1 MGSLFHFIDEE
12 DLIYDNVVV
21 NNVVK
26 EEDEIDL
33 LTPTKLDD
41 YLLYSKEVEEC
52 KKWFNEYEKPNK
64 NPKILMLIGKKG
76 CGKSLLAQLLLKE
89 FKYDK
94 KEFTDEQLTKK
105 QISELFKNS
114 INYKNLNEFKVNCT
128 KYGFIFDN
136 IETLLETGDNII
148 FNELI
153 NIIKSSKK
161 CEVKREKN
169 LIKSEKKSKKV
180 KSKKEEKFEN
190 EINDE
195 NDKNIFLNY
204 KNNDCSIKNNIT
216 LYNPIICTCN
226 YTNDKKMNELKKLC
240 KVIHLGVPLQSDL
253 NIIID
258 KMCKLYNFEIKD
270 NIRNEIYE
278 YCEYDIR
285 KIIHSIKNILK
296 FNNFSG
302 TIGIKEF
309 KTYVLIYGKVDL
321 NCTLNEASFKV
332 LNDKIS
338 SEDANI
344 LYSLDTLLIPL
355 MIHHNILNY
364 IKNCTIKDS
373 NTNSTIKDCNTKKN
387 FKEEIFK
394 TQFEVYE
401 KSLEHMCTYDEI
413 QTAVYRFQERDLMP
427 QFASFFSLYAPNVHL
442 NNLELI
448 KNGAFKIEFTNILNK
463 ISQLEVN
470 KKMIQNAF
478 FSTHRLIVDEN
489 ELMFIIEIFLNYLKI
504 NRDIDEDENIFDE
517 NETEENNEIE
527 EEKVEKEKKSRESK
541 NKNNKI
547 KNYDLDNSIYKEIIY
562 IMNKYNIDI
571 KSLENIL
578 KIEKLN
584 LFENKN
590 PKRLTLKM
598 KEELEFYS
606 IAQCMNLDDKDSCNK
621 ENDF

>member
-1 MGSLFHFIDEE
+1 MSNLFHFIDEE
-12 DLIYDNVVV
+12 DLIYEDKKEDK
-21 NNVVK
+21 K
-26 EEDEIDL
+26 EESIDL
-33 LTPTKLDD
+33 LKPNNLDD

-52 KKWFNEYEKPNK
+52 KKWFNEYEIPNK
-64 NPKILMLIGKKG
+64 NPKILMLLGKKG

-94 KEFTDEQLTKK
+94 KEFSDEQLTKK

-114 INYKNLNEFKVNCT
+114 INYKNLNEFKINCT

-148 FNELI
+148 FNELM

-161 CEVKREKN
+161 CEIKREKN
-169 LIKSEKKSKKV
+169 IIKNEKKSKKE
-180 KSKKEEKFEN
+180 KSKNSKKNNELLEN
-190 EINDE
+190 ESNEISLKNSLFINQK
-195 NDKNIFLNY
+195 NDDYNI
-204 KNNDCSIKNNIT
+204 NNIT

-240 KVIHLGVPLQSDL
+240 KIIDLGRPSDSDL
-253 NIIID
+253 NLIIN

-270 NIRNEIYE
+270 FVRNEIYE
-278 YCEYDIR
+278 YSEYDIR
-285 KIIHSIKNILK
+285 KIINTIKYIIN

-338 SEDANI
+338 INDANI

-355 MIHHNILNY
+355 MIHHNLLNY
-364 IKNCTIKDS
+364 IKNCSIK
-373 NTNSTIKDCNTKKN
+373 NKNKNS
-387 FKEEIFK
+387 KEEIFK
-394 TQFEVYE
+394 AQFEAYE
-401 KSLEHMCTYDEI
+401 KSLENLCIYDEM
-413 QTAVYRFQERDLMP
+413 QTAVYKLQERELLP
-427 QFASFFSLYAPNVHL
+427 QFASFFSLYAPNIHL
-442 NNLELI
+442 NNLELL

-470 KKMIQNAF
+470 KKMILNAF
-478 FSTHRLIVDEN
+478 FSTHRLILDEN

-504 NRDIDEDENIFDE
+504 SRDSSDDDNIFDE
-517 NETEENNEIE
+517 NDNDEIE
-527 EEKVEKEKKSRESK
+527 ENKKEKKSRESK
-541 NKNNKI
+541 NSKN
-547 KNYDLDNSIYKEIIY
+547 KNYDLDNCEYKELIN
-562 IMNKYNIDI
+562 IMNKYNIDT

-590 PKRLTLKM
+590 PKRLTLKI
-598 KEELEFYS
+598 KEELDFYS
-606 IAQCMNLDDKDSCNK
+606 TAQCMNVDDKDC
-621 ENDF
+621 ENNYDSNL

>member
-1 MGSLFHFIDEE
+1 MSNLFHFIDEE
-12 DLIYDNVVV
+12 DLIYEDK
-21 NNVVK
+21 K
-26 EEDEIDL
+26 EEKKEESIDL
-33 LTPTKLDD
+33 LKPDNLDD

-52 KKWFNEYEKPNK
+52 KKWFNEYEVPNK
-64 NPKILMLIGKKG
+64 NPKILMLLGKKG

-114 INYKNLNEFKVNCT
+114 INYKNINEFKVNCT

-148 FNELI
+148 FNELM

-161 CEVKREKN
+161 YEIKREKN
-169 LIKSEKKSKKV
+169 IIKNEKKSKKE
-180 KSKKEEKFEN
+180 KSKNSKKNNELLEN
-190 EINDE
+190 ESNEISLKNSLFSSQKND
-195 NDKNIFLNY
+195 DYNI
-204 KNNDCSIKNNIT
+204 NNIT

-240 KVIHLGVPLQSDL
+240 KIIDLQKPCDNDL
-253 NIIID
+253 NLIIN

-270 NIRNEIYE
+270 LIRNEIYE

-285 KIIHSIKNILK
+285 KIINTIKYIIN

-338 SEDANI
+338 VDEANI

-355 MIHHNILNY
+355 MIHHNLLNY
-364 IKNCTIKDS
+364 IKNCTIK
-373 NTNSTIKDCNTKKN
+373 NCTIKDCTIKDCSSSSSNKN
-387 FKEEIFK
+387 CKEEIFK
-394 TQFEVYE
+394 VQFEAYE
-401 KSLEHMCTYDEI
+401 KSLENLCIYDEI
-413 QTAVYRFQERDLMP
+413 QTAVYKLQERDLLP
-427 QFASFFSLYAPNVHL
+427 QFSSFFSLYAPNIYL
-442 NNLELI
+442 NNLELL

-470 KKMIQNAF
+470 KKMILNAF
-478 FSTHRLIVDEN
+478 FSTHRLILDEN

-504 NRDIDEDENIFDE
+504 SRDSSYDDNIFDD
-517 NETEENNEIE
+517 NDDEIE
-527 EEKVEKEKKSRESK
+527 ENKKEKKSRESK
-541 NKNNKI
+541 NSKN
-547 KNYDLDNSIYKEIIY
+547 KNYDFDNCEYKELIN
-562 IMNKYNIDI
+562 IMNKYNIDT

-590 PKRLTLKM
+590 PKRLTLKI
-598 KEELEFYS
+598 KEELDFYS
-606 IAQCMNLDDKDSCNK
+606 TAQCMNVDDKEKDY
-621 ENDF
+621 ENNSD

>member
-12 DLIYDNVVV
+12 DLIYDD
-21 NNVVK
+21 NNKDNKDNKDDKAK
-26 EEDEIDL
+26 EIFDL
-33 LTPTKLDD
+33 LKPNTLDD
-41 YLLYSKEVEEC
+41 FLLYSKEIEEC
-52 KKWFNEYEKPNK
+52 KKWFQEYEKPNK
-64 NPKILMLIGKKG
+64 NPKILMLLGKKG
-76 CGKSLLAQLLLKE
+76 CGKSLLAELLLKE

-94 KEFTDEQLTKK
+94 KEFSDEQLTKK

-114 INYKNLNEFKVNCT
+114 INYINLNEFKINSS

-148 FNELI
+148 FNELM

-161 CEVKREKN
+161 CEIKREKN
-169 LIKSEKKSKKV
+169 LIKNEKKSKKERS
-180 KSKKEEKFEN
+180 KNKKENDIVLDESIEN
-190 EINDE
+190 T
-195 NDKNIFLNY
+195 FLNF
-204 KNNDCSIKNNIT
+204 KNNDNYNKNDIN

-240 KVIHLGVPLQSDL
+240 KIIDLGLPSESDL
-253 NIIID
+253 NIIIN
-258 KMCKLYNFEIKD
+258 KMCKLYHFEIKD
-270 NIRNEIYE
+270 VVRNEIYE

-285 KIIHSIKNILK
+285 KIINSIKYILN
-296 FNNFSG
+296 FNNFNG
-302 TIGIKEF
+302 VIGIKEF
-309 KTYVLIYGKVDL
+309 RTYVLIYGKVDL
-321 NCTLNEASFKV
+321 NCTLNEASFKI

-338 SEDANI
+338 CDDANV

-364 IKNCTIKDS
+364 IKNCTIKDKE
-373 NTNSTIKDCNTKKN
+373 NLTKEN
-387 FKEEIFK
+387 IFK
-394 TQFEVYE
+394 TQFDVYE

-442 NNLELI
+442 NKLELI

-470 KKMIQNAF
+470 KKMILNAF
-478 FSTHRLIVDEN
+478 FSTHRLILDEN

-504 NRDIDEDENIFDE
+504 SRDDNDDESMFDQNDDYNDFLNKHE
-517 NETEENNEIE
+517 EEN
-527 EEKVEKEKKSRESK
+527 KVEKRTRESK
-541 NKNNKI
+541 NKNNKNKI
-547 KNYDLDNSIYKEIIY
+547 YDLDNSIYKELIH

-606 IAQCMNLDDKDSCNK
+606 TAQCMNIDDGNIS
-621 ENDF
+621 E